1 MSSCLILQQEDRAF
15 IGADSIICNIVNGKP
30 VRTEYE
36 DNKLFV
42 IGKDIM
48 FCAGNMSIIH
58 GLVDWCNLK
67 YYDTNINID
76 ELSEK
81 LKNEHSGLK
90 SEFSD
95 AEVVISTFRDGK
107 SVVYGLSQYNDY
119 EPIIYKG
126 DPRGVMII
134 TGGIRTKEVYEYAAN
149 AISNKMAVVDIYNS
163 IHSGSPYIEI
173 GGQPTLIEHRSNAIS
188 YLLKPGKLNYGNK
201 EPSISNYIAA
211 DVVYGSLFFG
221 EKLTIQN
228 KQNTFTI
235 DEKGL
240 IGQSANGF
248 KVQINPDDPD
258 NIINISK
265 EGTKLFYI
273 DALKDKLV
281 FAGRAEIDEGKIGGW
296 EIGATKLTSGGVGM
310 SSEAAAGAIS
320 FWAGNATPASAPY
333 RLTNQGKLYASNVD
347 ITGGSLSIGSNF
359 SVNSA
364 GNLTA
369 KSVNITGGNLNI
381 GNGLFRANS
390 SGVYFGDYY
399 VSADGSGTLATS
411 NGLVN
416 IVDITVDS
424 SGPISEYAKLT
435 IGSPQYPQSVTI
447 AGSGDIYSARFYC
460 RGDMY
465 FPEDA
470 WAGAN
475 WGTLRMLKQIYNRL
489 DLLRGALASVGVG
502 ISSSDWN
509 EG

>member
-15 IGADSIICNIVNGKP
+15 IGADSIICNIVNEKP

-48 FCAGNMSIIH
+48 FCAGNMSVIH

-67 YYDTNINID
+67 YSDSNIDID

-81 LKNEHSGLK
+81 LKNEHPGLK
-90 SEFSD
+90 SKFSD
-95 AEVVISTFRDGK
+95 VDVVISTFRDGK
-107 SVVYGLSQYNDY
+107 SVVFGLSQYNDY
-119 EPIIYKG
+119 DPIIYKG
-126 DPRGVMII
+126 DPRGVMIV

-149 AISNKMAVVDIYNS
+149 AINNKMPVVDIYKS
-163 IHSGSPYIEI
+163 IHSGSPYAEI
-173 GGQPTLIEHRSNAIS
+173 GGQPTLIEHRSNTIS
-188 YLLKPGKLNYGNK
+188 YLLKPGKMNYGSK

-310 SSEAAAGAIS
+310 SSDATSGAIA
-320 FWAGNATPASAPY
+320 FWAGNATANSAPFWANN
-333 RLTNQGKLYASNVD
+333 LGKVHASNIEV
-347 ITGGSLSIGSNF
+347 TGGTFNIGSKF
-359 SVNSA
+359 SVASDGTLRAVNGVFSGNINSS
-364 GNLTA
+364 N
-369 KSVNITGGNLNI
+369 VNGGTINI
-381 GNGLFRANS
+381 GGGLLVANDDE
-390 SGVYFGDYY
+390 VTFGDYRVSSDGTNVLESTNGWFKANTLDRPSGSPGGDCATLHLGGDGY
-399 VSADGSGTLATS
+399 VG
-411 NGLVN
+411 VN
-416 IVDITVDS
+416 IYGYGAIKCGDV
-424 SGPISEYAKLT
+424 EFY
-435 IGSPQYPQSVTI
+435 SPWTE
-447 AGSGDIYSARFYC
+447 G
-460 RGDMY
+460 MTNL
-465 FPEDA
+465 E
-470 WAGAN
+470 
-475 WGTLRMLKQIYNRL
+475 MLKQIYDRL
-489 DLLRGALASVGVG
+489 NQLRSYVGLG
-502 ISSSDWN
+502 GWDN
-509 EG
+509 